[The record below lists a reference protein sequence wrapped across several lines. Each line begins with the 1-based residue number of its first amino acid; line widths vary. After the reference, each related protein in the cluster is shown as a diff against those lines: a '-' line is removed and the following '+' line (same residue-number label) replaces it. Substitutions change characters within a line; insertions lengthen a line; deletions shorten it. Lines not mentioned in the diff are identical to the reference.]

1 MESIKTWIAQGN
13 LRALIEKTNQTHQ
26 PMLIYS
32 AQGSSVLVG
41 EAEWR
46 EMQEKIRKHA
56 YPKSVDKTPTQFEA
70 KDPHQMEWQ
79 QTRDDGYFSDA

>member
-13 LRALIEKTNQTHQ
+13 LPALIEKTNQTHQ

-46 EMQEKIRKHA
+46 EMKEKIRKHD
-56 YPKSVDKTPTQFEA
+56 YLKSVEQNPIQFQA
-70 KDPHQMEWQ
+70 KDPHQMDWQ
-79 QTRDDGYFSDA
+79 QTRDDSYFAD